1 MKRSGTVIGILV
13 VAVLILVGT
22 CVFVVDQTQQALVVQ
37 LGKPVGPVRGPG
49 LHFKIPF
56 IQEVIQFET
65 RVLEFDASPTEILTA
80 DKKNLVVDNYAK
92 WRIVDPLQ
100 FYQTVR
106 NVPGALARLDD
117 IIYSELRV
125 ELGIHTLV
133 EILSETRAVLMS
145 NVTQRT
151 DRAVQD
157 MGVRVLD
164 VRIKRA
170 DLPVENERAVFGR
183 MRAEREREAM
193 RYRSEGMEQA
203 QIIRSRADKERAV
216 ILAEAYRESQEISG
230 KGDAEAVT
238 IYAEAYTRG
247 PEFYEFSRSLEAYR
261 NSLKEDTTLV
271 LGTGTPYF
279 KFMR

>member
-13 VAVLILVGT
+13 VAVLILAGT

-56 IQEVIQFET
+56 VQEVIHFET

-92 WRIVDPLQ
+92 WRIVDPLM

-133 EILSETRAVLMS
+133 EILSETRAVLMD
-145 NVTQRT
+145 NVTRRT

-230 KGDAEAVT
+230 KGDAEAVA
-238 IYAEAYTRG
+238 IYAEAYSRG